1 MVLASRNA
9 ATGGSA
15 QPKKVKVRVKEKE
28 RRMVPLARRG
38 RAAGGGR
45 KTTHGRGAGL
55 LQLHSLVSYLL
66 LLQRETK
73 QAPPRLSQ
81 QARPTDAISGA
92 QTFGDAN
99 PPTSTSHGHGR

>member
-1 MVLASRNA
+1 MALSGAASRNA

-28 RRMVPLARRG
+28 RRMVPLARRR
-38 RAAGGGR
+38 RAAGGGGQR
-45 KTTHGRGAGL
+45 EEEGRRRTGAGAGL

-73 QAPPRLSQ
+73 QAPPTPVAASTANRRYIG
-81 QARPTDAISGA
+81 RPDVC
-92 QTFGDAN
+92 
-99 PPTSTSHGHGR
+99 RR